1 MGKEIERFLHRK
13 QRDPATVTQA
23 CADDQPTGQ
32 WGSCEELTVVLGLAE
47 EDGAG
52 PRVVRRV
59 EIHVQLCDK
68 HTKRNTRRKGR
79 AGDGLINLMTPDLG
93 GWGGG

>member
-1 MGKEIERFLHRK
+1 M
-13 QRDPATVTQA
+13 TQVF
-23 CADDQPTGQ
+23 ADDQPTGQ

-68 HTKRNTRRKGR
+68 HTTRRKGR

-93 GWGGG
+93 G